1 MKITW
6 RLLFIVSVLAV
17 AGTLLVTLAVN
28 KFTEQQPYRGVALA
42 DVSKQIPQETKDL
55 GTIVINSYHEYRANT
70 VRWSAAY
77 YGCLFGSALFSALA
91 ALFLKL
97 EMLGERPKLRNDV
110 AASLATLAALLV
122 TLSSTGDFQ
131 RKWTANR
138 VAAASMENLAY
149 ELLRPSA
156 GANRESIVTRIQAIN
171 DARNAG
177 IVGDV
182 PEISPKEQR
191 SISGDAQK
199 GAPGDAQKA
208 TRR

>member
-6 RLLFIVSVLAV
+6 RLVFIVTALAV
-17 AGTLLVTLAVN
+17 AGTMLTTFAIN
-28 KFTEQQPYRGVALA
+28 KFAEQQPYRGVALA
-42 DVSKQIPQETKDL
+42 DVSRLIPLETRDL
-55 GTIVINSYHEYRANT
+55 GTVIINNYHEYRANT
-70 VRWSAAY
+70 VRWSAIY
-77 YGCLFGSALFSALA
+77 FGCLFGSAFFSAMA
-91 ALFLKL
+91 ALILKL

-110 AASLATLAALLV
+110 AAFLATVAALLI
-122 TLSSTGDFQ
+122 TLSTTGDFQ

-182 PEISPKEQR
+182 SEVSSKEQR
-191 SISGDAQK
+191 GISGGAQK
-199 GAPGDAQKA
+199 GAPEDAQKA